1 METLFH
7 YERLR
12 KNLSA
17 IPGSIRKADNFCGW
31 LRRLLEYCSS
41 RLRVQQTVQESPLS
55 FLKDIRNKVC
65 IEVRAMRLAPERLQT
80 LISTLQLVDL
90 SGLGDLSEIVRMGA
104 LAGTYHS
111 GFAILFES
119 VDERGIPDPRIQL
132 ACLDA
137 SLVMR
142 PIFTKEMVLT
152 LKLIPFGDHGQN

>member
-1 METLFH
+1 
-7 YERLR
+7 
-12 KNLSA
+12 
-17 IPGSIRKADNFCGW
+17 
-31 LRRLLEYCSS
+31 
-41 RLRVQQTVQESPLS
+41 
-55 FLKDIRNKVC
+55 
-65 IEVRAMRLAPERLQT
+65 MRLAPERLQT

-142 PIFTKEMVLT
+142 PIFTKEIVLT
-152 LKLIPFGDHGQN
+152 RMIITPSSQIIVKTG